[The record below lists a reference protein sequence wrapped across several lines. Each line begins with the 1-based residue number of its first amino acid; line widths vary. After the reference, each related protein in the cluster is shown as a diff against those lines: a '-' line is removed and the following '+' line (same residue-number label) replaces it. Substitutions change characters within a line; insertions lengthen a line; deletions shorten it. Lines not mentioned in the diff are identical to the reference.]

1 MVYQNNGIDNPVT
14 GSYEEGMESLKHQEH
29 RIFSNDGYYMRLVR
43 EAAHYYADMEP
54 LRKKW
59 SRANDFFMGRQLND
73 KIVHNGRT
81 MTVEQLLKLKGLPI
95 FQNDIISDKVLTMK
109 GVLRQESMAATCKST
124 DSNEDMFAALFS
136 EFLRKNDG
144 INERQ
149 EYNSEQFLRHLV
161 YAFICGKVSYTYR
174 DGREDVFLDKPD
186 IYKLS
191 LPPFEKSDLSDV
203 SFICEAHDMLWP
215 ELLKQFGVDKNGNAS
230 RKAEEELKG
239 IYAQMGDNLHGLR
252 PTGMNQRSSGDDYYH
267 STVVG
272 KYRVLEIWKK
282 ERNRSLWCHD
292 YATAEVGFRPLRE
305 KAEIDAENARR
316 LSDNIMKD
324 ENGLPILDENG
335 QERYYIDP
343 DEVQLIDYKVK
354 IEEFWYYRF
363 LSPNGYLLAE
373 GVSPYRVL
381 RNGYGERFHPYVF
394 LAYPCLEGETR
405 SFVDR
410 CIDKQ
415 RATNHYMI
423 MFDSILGNSLKAVA
437 IDEEAEGKHQT
448 LEEMIDQS
456 SRPNGVIIY
465 NSSKGNPPQAL
476 QGNNIPSGLEWM
488 IAQNQGMVTSQSG
501 VQGAL
506 QGVHYNT
513 SGKQYQAEVAQA
525 STTVADYF
533 GAFYAFCIRISKKQL
548 WLMQQF
554 YDSNRSVKVSG
565 EDVRQYWNDVTMEDV
580 NFDLQ
585 MDMDAYSAVMRQ
597 ANNDMLWQL
606 MVSDKIDLPTMLDC
620 GYWTNTAKL
629 KKRYEAYQQARM
641 EAAAQTGMLPQG
653 GSQQGYLPS
662 PVSGAQANGAG
673 VAGNPTVGMGG
684 VSG

>member
-14 GSYEEGMESLKHQEH
+14 GAYEEGMESLKHQEH
-29 RIFSNDGYYMRLVR
+29 RIFSSDGYYMRLVR
-43 EAAHYYADMEP
+43 EAAHYYEDMEP

-59 SRANDFFMGRQLND
+59 MRANDFFMGRQLND
-73 KIVHNGRT
+73 KVVHDGRT

-124 DSNEDMFAALFS
+124 DSNEDMYAAIFS

-149 EYNSEQFLRHLV
+149 ELNADLFTRFLV
-161 YAFICGKVSYTYR
+161 YAFLCAKVSYTYR
-174 DGREDVFLDKPD
+174 EGREDVFLDKIDLFKIAVPT
-186 IYKLS
+186 
-191 LPPFEKSDLSDV
+191 FEQSDLSDIN
-203 SFICEAHDMLWP
+203 FIAEAHDMLWP
-215 ELLKQFGVDKNGNAS
+215 ELLKQFAVDKDGNAS
-230 RKAEEELKG
+230 EEAEEELKG

-252 PTGMNQRSSGDDYYH
+252 PTGMNQRRTGDDFYH
-267 STVVG
+267 SSVVG
-272 KYRVLEIWKK
+272 KYRVIEIWKK
-282 ERNRSLWCHD
+282 ERNRALWCHD
-292 YATAEVGFRPLRE
+292 YATAEVGFRPLSE
-305 KAEIDAENARR
+305 KAAVDAENARR
-316 LSDNIMKD
+316 LADNIMKD
-324 ENGLPILDENG
+324 ENGMPILDENG
-335 QERYYIDP
+335 KELYYIAP
-343 DEVQLIDYKVK
+343 DEVQLIDNKVK

-415 RATNHYMI
+415 RATNHYFL
-423 MFDSILGNSLKAVA
+423 MFDRLLGNSLKAVA
-437 IDEEAEGKHQT
+437 IDEKSVGRHQT
-448 LEEMIDQS
+448 LEEMIEQS
-456 SRPNGVIIY
+456 TRPDGVVSY
-465 NSSKGNPPQAL
+465 DGSKGNPPSVL
-476 QGNNIPSGLEWM
+476 SGNNIPSGLEWM
-488 IAQNQGMVTSQSG
+488 ISQNQNMVVSQSG

-533 GAFYAFCIRISKKQL
+533 GAFYAFCLRISKKQL
-548 WLMQQF
+548 WEMQQY
-554 YDSNRSVKVSG
+554 YDSTRSVKISG
-565 EDVRQYWNDVTMEDV
+565 EDVRQYWNSDTMEDV
-580 NFDLQ
+580 NADLQ
-585 MDMDAYSAVMRQ
+585 LDMDAYSAVMRQ

-606 MVSDKIDLPTMLDC
+606 MLTDKIDLPTMLDC

-641 EAAAQTGMLPQG
+641 EAAAQMGGVPAAAPQR
-653 GSQQGYLPS
+653 GYMPS
-662 PVSGAQANGAG
+662 PMSGEQANGSG
-673 VAGNPTVGMGG
+673 VRGNPTVGMGG
-684 VSG
+684 VSA